1 MGIVTKLTE
10 WPVTIDRR
18 YHDAVILDLDSVVT
32 TTEPTGARTL
42 DSSVPLLRRLRD
54 GGVPD

>member
-1 MGIVTKLTE
+1 MTE